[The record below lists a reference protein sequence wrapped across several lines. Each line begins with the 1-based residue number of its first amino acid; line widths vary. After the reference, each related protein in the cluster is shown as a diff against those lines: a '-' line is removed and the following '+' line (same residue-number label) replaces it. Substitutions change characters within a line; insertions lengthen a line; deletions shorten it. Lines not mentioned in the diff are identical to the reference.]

1 MNYKNRFDKVPEI
14 FTDINN
20 KIEILQTTL
29 NDAVNWIN
37 QLRDENAELT
47 NSNEELRDVIR
58 DIITK

>member
-1 MNYKNRFDKVPEI
+1 VNRKNLLTEVPQI

-20 KIEILQTTL
+20 KIEVLQITL

-47 NSNEELRDVIR
+47 NSNEELREVIR
-58 DIITK
+58 DIVTK

>member
-1 MNYKNRFDKVPEI
+1 MNPKNLLTEVPQI

-20 KIEILQTTL
+20 KIEVLQITL

-47 NSNEELRDVIR
+47 NSNEELREVIR
-58 DIITK
+58 DILTR

>member
-1 MNYKNRFDKVPEI
+1 VNRKNLLTEVPQI

-20 KIEILQTTL
+20 KIEVLQITL

-47 NSNEELRDVIR
+47 NSNEELREVIR